1 MDDSHKSDRAEL
13 LRMFVL
19 DAIADDYENLEQI
32 CADVSAMSTRCALL
46 VQCSDVTKAL
56 VSLIASGL
64 ASPYKLRPTAE
75 KVEGIPATDALGSY
89 YYWVT
94 EKGREVQLSDY
105 AGWPFGENGEL
116 RKDWA
121 VPTQ

>member
-1 MDDSHKSDRAEL
+1 MDDSHRSDRAEL

-19 DAIADDYENLEQI
+19 DAIADDYENLEII
-32 CADVSAMSTRCALL
+32 CTDVSAMSTRCGLL
-46 VQCSDVTKAL
+46 IQCSDVTQAL
-56 VSLIASGL
+56 VSLIESGL

-75 KVEGIPATDALGSY
+75 KIEGIPAIDALRDY
-89 YYWVT
+89 YYLVT

-116 RKDWA
+116 RKDWV

>member
-1 MDDSHKSDRAEL
+1 MDDSHHSDRAEL

-19 DAIADDYENLEQI
+19 DSIADDYENLEII
-32 CADVSAMSTRCALL
+32 CGDVSAMSTRCGLL
-46 VQCSDVTKAL
+46 IQCADVTQAL
-56 VSLIASGL
+56 ISLIASGL
-64 ASPYKLRPTAE
+64 ASPYKLRPTAI
-75 KVEGIPATDALGSY
+75 KIEGIPAIEALGDY
-89 YYWVT
+89 YYLVT

-116 RKDWA
+116 RKDWT

>member
-1 MDDSHKSDRAEL
+1 MDGSHNSDWAEL

-19 DAIADDYENLEQI
+19 DTIADDYENLEKI
-32 CADVSAMSTRCALL
+32 CADVSAMSTRCGLS
-46 VQCSDVTKAL
+46 VQSSDVVEAL

-75 KVEGIPATDALGSY
+75 KVEGVPPISNLGNY

-94 EKGREVQLSDY
+94 EKGRGVQLSDY
-105 AGWPFGENGEL
+105 ADWPFGENGEL
-116 RKDWA
+116 REDWTA
-121 VPTQ
+121 PTH